1 MAAMLRSSSAEAL
14 DRLPARRYPDRI
26 RPRSARAP
34 TRSVAMAEGAGDGRL
49 QFLWFF
55 PTSGEVRF
63 FGTTEGLRKTDN
75 RYLRVMAQALDSLG
89 YYGALLPTGSF
100 CEDALVVASSLV
112 THTERLRFLVALRPG
127 SIMPAEQARQASA
140 FDRLSGGRLL
150 LNVVTGGLAGDMHGD
165 GNFLSHDERYA
176 QTAEFLTIWRALMR
190 GEKVDVSGRYFS
202 SKDGRLHFPPVQEP
216 HPPLYFGGASPAGR
230 DVAAEHCDVYLT
242 WGEPPAQVAETIAD
256 VTRRAAKHGRTLRF
270 GIRLHLIVR
279 ETDEEAWAA
288 AGALIAKVPD
298 EMIAA
303 AQAKFKV
310 SDSVGQRRML
320 ALHGGD
326 RNKLEVSPNLWAGVG
341 LVRSGAATALVGSP
355 RTVATRLEEY
365 RRLGIDL
372 VIGSGYP
379 HLEEA
384 YRVAEMLFPLLP
396 LASAGPQPQPHVRP
410 SAFGGRGMAVLT
422 PEDMARVKSQERA
435 QTASG

>member
-1 MAAMLRSSSAEAL
+1 MGT
-14 DRLPARRYPDRI
+14 D
-26 RPRSARAP
+26 
-34 TRSVAMAEGAGDGRL
+34 DGRL

-63 FGTTEGLRKTDN
+63 FGSTEGLRRTDN

-100 CEDALVVASSLV
+100 CEDAWVVASSLV

-127 SIMPAEQARQASA
+127 SIVPAESARQASA

-150 LNVVTGGLAGDMHGD
+150 LNVVTGGLASDMHGD
-165 GNFLSHDERYA
+165 GNFLAHDERYA

-190 GEKVDVSGRYFS
+190 GEKVDFSGRYFS
-202 SKDGRLHFPPVQEP
+202 SKEGRLHFPPVQEP
-216 HPPLYFGGASPAGR
+216 HPPLYFGGASPVGR

-242 WGEPPAQVAETIAD
+242 WGEPPAQVAESIAD
-256 VTRRAAKHGRTLRF
+256 VKRRAAARGRNMRF
-270 GIRLHLIVR
+270 GIRLHFIVR
-279 ETDEEAWAA
+279 ETDEKAWAA
-288 AGALIAKVPD
+288 AEELIAKVPD
-298 EMIAA
+298 ETIAA
-303 AQAKFKV
+303 AQAKFK
-310 SDSVGQRRML
+310 SADSVGQRRMQ

-326 RNKLEVSPNLWAGVG
+326 RNKLEVSPNLWAGIG
-341 LVRSGAATALVGSP
+341 LVRSGSATALVGSP
-355 RTVATRLEEY
+355 QTVAARLEEY

-384 YRVAEMLFPLLP
+384 YRVAELLFPLLP
-396 LASAGPQPQPHVRP
+396 LAPAGPQALAQLRP
-410 SAFGGRGMAVLT
+410 SVFGGRGMAVLT
-422 PEDMARVKSQERA
+422 PEDMARAKGQNAIPAR
-435 QTASG
+435 TASG